1 MNDRLHR
8 RSIRPV
14 FIAALLCFSLGIF
27 GQDANPTH
35 VIVRKLSNGMTVWL
49 NEDHAQPKVF
59 GAVVVK
65 AGAKDCPNTGIAHYF
80 EHILFKGTDHIG
92 TVDYDKEKPWLDS
105 ISARYDELAA
115 TKDAAR
121 RLQIQRDINQL
132 SQRAADYAIPNEF
145 GDLISTYGGTG
156 LNAYT
161 SLDETVF
168 HNSFAPQYLSQW
180 CQLNSERLLN
190 PVFRLFQG
198 ELETVYEEKNMYAD
212 NMGREAVDHAQARL
226 FDGTPYAST
235 IIGSTENLKNPRL
248 SEMRTFFEHYYVAG
262 NMGLI
267 LTGDIRADSIMPLL
281 EQTFGRLRAGEA
293 PRQAPFQF
301 KTLRADDVL
310 KLKVPIPIVKAAGYV
325 FRAPTEHDADY
336 DAFHLA
342 MALLSNNSQTGLLDS
357 LTNENKVMGA
367 QALSMELKE
376 TAVAG
381 FGYVPNLPF
390 GTRKKADRL
399 CWAQINKLEIG
410 DFSQQTLDALKMDD
424 RRNVLQSLENMDS
437 RKSLL
442 INAFSHGLDWNS
454 DVLGRSERIKAVTK
468 ADVMRVARKY
478 FGSDYQKLVKTFGHY
493 PKDKVS
499 QPGYTPVHPTNAGK
513 KSAYAQELARQPFLQ
528 VAPKLVDFAHD
539 VSTRQLSPLVT
550 LYTARNP
557 VNDLFQLQL
566 IYHKG
571 SRQDRQLEAA
581 ANYLDAIGTDSLTRH
596 KFNKALQDV
605 GARLSFS
612 ANDRQF
618 VITLSGFDQH
628 LRDALALLHHFIG
641 HAKANSKMFHDLI
654 TSQKMEEKTFFKDNT
669 TIADAVF
676 ERVAYGDSSSYLTHL
691 STAELKKI
699 DGEQLLR
706 SFRNVLSEEL
716 SIVYSGR
723 LSDEQVEQAVRH
735 DVPIDLVSHH
745 HEDVSRPLMKYA
757 EPVVYVYDY
766 PDARQNVLGTYEQL
780 PAAPTEEARARM
792 GLWGHYFGSGMS
804 SLLFQNIR
812 EFRAYAYYA
821 YGYQMLPSLLL
832 HGDRPTAYVTRLGTQ
847 ADKSMLA
854 LSALDSLF
862 IDMPVRE
869 TNIAA
874 AKQQMLNDINNSYP
888 NFRRIGQYVAGSRLE
903 GYTDDSDRPATQIL
917 PTLGIGDVTDFYA
930 QKVKGVPHAWIIVG
944 NKRTLD
950 KNRLA
955 RYGRI
960 IELKKADIY
969 R

>member
-1 MNDRLHR
+1 MNNRLYR

-14 FIAALLCFSLGIF
+14 FIAALIFFSLGIF

-92 TVDYDKEKPWLDS
+92 TVDYAKEKPQLDS

-115 TKDAAR
+115 TKDAVR
-121 RLQIQRDINQL
+121 RLQIQRDINRL

-168 HNSFAPQYLSQW
+168 HNSFAPQYISQW

-212 NMGREAVDHAQARL
+212 NMGYEAVDHAQARL
-226 FDGTPYAST
+226 FEGTPYTST

-248 SEMRTFFEHYYVAG
+248 SEMRTFFERYYVAG
-262 NMGLI
+262 NIGLI
-267 LTGDIRADSIMPLL
+267 LTGDIHADSIMPLL
-281 EQTFGRLRAGEA
+281 EETFGRLRAGEA

-301 KTLRADDVL
+301 KPLRAGDVL
-310 KLKVPIPIVKAAGYV
+310 KLKLPIPIVKAAGYA
-325 FRAPTEHDADY
+325 FRVPTEHDADY
-336 DAFHLA
+336 DVFHLA
-342 MALLSNNSQTGLLDS
+342 IALLSNDSKTGLLDS
-357 LTNENKVMGA
+357 LTHENKVMEA
-367 QALSMELKE
+367 QTWNMELKE

-381 FGYVPNLPF
+381 FGYVPNIPF
-390 GTRKKADRL
+390 ETRKKADRL
-399 CWAQINKLEIG
+399 CWAQVNKLKNG

-424 RRNVLQSLENMDS
+424 QRNILQSLENLDS

-442 INAFSHGLDWNS
+442 INAFSHGLDWNR

-478 FGSDYQKLVKTFGHY
+478 FGSDYQKMVKTFGRY
-493 PKDKVS
+493 SKDKIS
-499 QPGYTPVHPTNAGK
+499 QPGYTPVHPANAGK
-513 KSAYAQELARQPFLQ
+513 KSAYAQQLAQLPFQQ

-539 VSTRQLSPLVT
+539 VDTRQLSPLVM
-550 LYTARNP
+550 LYTTHNP
-557 VNDLFQLQL
+557 VNNLFQIQL

-571 SRQDRQLEAA
+571 SRQDRQLGAA
-581 ANYLDAIGTDSLTRH
+581 ADYLDAIGTDSLTRH
-596 KFNKALQDV
+596 KFNKALQEV

-618 VITLSGFDQH
+618 VVTLSGFDQH
-628 LRDALALLHHFIG
+628 LRDALGLLHHFIG
-641 HAKANSKMFHDLI
+641 HAKANSKMFHSLLM
-654 TSQKMEEKTFFKDNT
+654 SHKMNDKSFFKDNT

-676 ERVAYGDSSSYLTHL
+676 ERVACGDSSVYMTHL
-691 STAELKKI
+691 SAAELKKT
-699 DGEQLLR
+699 DGEQLVR
-706 SFRNVLSEEL
+706 SFRNVLNEEL

-723 LSDEQVEQAVRH
+723 LSDEQVEQAVRRYI
-735 DVPIDLVSHH
+735 PIDLVNHR
-745 HEDVSRPLMKYA
+745 HEDVSRPLMKYT
-757 EPVVYVYDY
+757 EPVIFIYDY

-780 PAAPTEEARARM
+780 PAASTEEARARM
-792 GLWGHYFGSGMS
+792 ALWGHYFGSGMS

-821 YGYQMLPSLLL
+821 YGYQVLPSLLL
-832 HGDRPTAYVTRLGTQ
+832 YGNLPTAYITRLGTQ

-874 AKQQMLNDINNSYP
+874 TKQQMLNDINNNYP
-888 NFRRIGQYVAGSRLE
+888 EFRHIGQYVADSRLK
-903 GYTDDSDRPATQIL
+903 GYTDDSNRPATQIL
-917 PTLGIGDVTDFYA
+917 PTLGIADVTDFYT

-950 KNRLA
+950 MKRLA
-955 RYGRI
+955 QYGRI
-960 IELKKADIY
+960 IELKKKDIY